1 MLLALDA
8 QFMWEIVPKILAAS
22 WVTFQISVLAVIF
35 GIILGLVLGLLRVLS
50 APPIQNLI
58 QLFVDFIRGVPP
70 LLHIAFI
77 YFALPSFHIQL
88 NEFWTG
94 VVALTIIAAGYEI
107 EIVRSAIESIERG
120 QREAALSIGMNE
132 RMSLFY
138 ILLPQA
144 GQRMLPTLTNELAN
158 VIKAS
163 SLLSVI
169 SVNEL
174 TKVGNALIFEH
185 FVFAE
190 VLIQVAIMYLII
202 VSLLMWLSSWLE
214 SHLSGTR
221 PIQSSSGNPLPE
233 AQGIR

>member
-1 MLLALDA
+1 MLLALDIA
-8 QFMWEIVPKILAAS
+8 FMWQILPDILAAS
-22 WVTFQISVLAVIF
+22 WVTFQISCLAVVF
-35 GIILGLVLGLLRVLS
+35 GIFLGFSLGIVRVLG
-50 APPIQNLI
+50 PKKIQWCI
-58 QLFVDFIRGVPP
+58 QWFVDFVRGVPP
-70 LLHIAFI
+70 LLHIVFI

-94 VVALTIIAAGYEI
+94 VVALSIIAAGYEV
-107 EIVRSAIESIERG
+107 EIVRSAIESIDRG

-132 RMSLFY
+132 RMALTQ

-144 GQRMLPTLTNELAN
+144 TQRMIPALTNELAN

-185 FVFAE
+185 FVFSE

-202 VSLLMWLSSWLE
+202 VSLLMWISSQLE
-214 SHLSGTR
+214 SKFSIIQTEQGSYISTLSE
-221 PIQSSSGNPLPE
+221 IQE
-233 AQGIR
+233 IR

>member
-1 MLLALDA
+1 MLLALDV
-8 QFMWEIVPKILAAS
+8 QFMWQILPKILTAS
-22 WVTFQISVLAVIF
+22 WVTFQISVLAVVF
-35 GIILGLVLGLLRVLS
+35 GIVLGLALGMVRVLS

-144 GQRMLPTLTNELAN
+144 GQRMIPTLTNELAN

-190 VLIQVAIMYLII
+190 VLIQVAVMYLII

-214 SHLSGTR
+214 KHFSNTQS
-221 PIQSSSGNPLPE
+221 IQTSSSIHLPE
-233 AQGIR
+233 IQGIR

>member
-1 MLLALDA
+1 MLLALDI
-8 QFMWEIVPKILAAS
+8 QFMWEILPKILAAS
-22 WVTFQISVLAVIF
+22 WVTFQISVLAVVL
-35 GIILGLVLGLLRVLS
+35 GIILGLALGMFRVLG
-50 APPIQNLI
+50 APPIQTLI
-58 QLFVDFIRGVPP
+58 QWFVDFVRGVPP

-132 RMSLFY
+132 RMALFY

-144 GQRMLPTLTNELAN
+144 GQRMIPTLTNELAN

-190 VLIQVAIMYLII
+190 VLIQVAVMYLII

-214 SHLSGTR
+214 QNLSLTQPLQTSPISHFSEM
-221 PIQSSSGNPLPE
+221 QE
-233 AQGIR
+233 IR